1 MKRKGKKR
9 QNSNA
14 GRTSESI
21 SSDSSC
27 APGVGSL
34 SMLPSIAI
42 PLRRCGS
49 ASDMAQRK
57 GATKSEG
64 ATEGVGQGLRGRYF
78 GTYIQD
84 KRVCRNDEIQLLCIV
99 QYYERSQN
107 KY

>member
-1 MKRKGKKR
+1 
-9 QNSNA
+9 
-14 GRTSESI
+14 
-21 SSDSSC
+21 
-27 APGVGSL
+27 
-34 SMLPSIAI
+34 MLPSIAI

-84 KRVCRNDEIQLLCIV
+84 KTREYAGMTRYN
-99 QYYERSQN
+99 YYA
-107 KY
+107 